1 MIKQYYLVIKK
12 YFSLGANN
20 KKRLFHLFFS
30 AFLRSLSFLLIPF
43 TTAKIVEYA
52 TTKDYTIA
60 GIYSL
65 VFLISSLFYV
75 LCHHYN
81 YVAYGKYSIFAHNKL
96 QQLIINKITTYD
108 ENFSKTIST
117 PYIVNTA
124 FNDIGKIIQIP
135 DETFDALTEL
145 ITIIIALLILSK
157 VNIYIG
163 LIALILNIIS
173 VYALGKNMK
182 KKNYYLSGQRKYQD
196 SISGLMGQV
205 LDGNKEIKS
214 FNMKENLGIYLE
226 NYKKHWT
233 KNYFQKR
240 KYNDNI
246 FVLVPTILG
255 FGKIL
260 VYLVLIYLI
269 LQGKYEVSTL
279 VLVIGYYEN
288 VESKFHKF
296 YDCLDNISANTTRVD
311 RTYNIL
317 NYKTKNMLEF
327 GENQTDDILGEIEF
341 KNVSFTYEKQEV
353 MKNVSFKIPPKS
365 FTTIVGKSGSG
376 KSTIFR
382 LLLRL
387 YKLNKGEILLD
398 NENIYNYSKE
408 VYSTN
413 VAIVTQKPF
422 IFDMSI
428 RENLSL
434 VDPNKEHQIE
444 ACKRAG
450 VHDFIMSLKNGY
462 NTKLISDAG
471 NISAGQKQLIALA
484 RTLLSKS
491 EVLLFDEVTSSLDM
505 NTSKQIINIL
515 KNLKK
520 DHTILMIT
528 HKPQLMKL
536 ADEIIVIDHGRLVGK
551 GTHNELIKNNKYY
564 QVLQNK

>member
-1 MIKQYYLVIKK
+1 MIKQYYLIIKK

-20 KKRLFHLFFS
+20 KKCLFHLFLS
-30 AFLRSLSFLLIPF
+30 AFLRSSSFLLIPF
-43 TTAKIVEYA
+43 AAAKIVEYA
-52 TTKDYTIA
+52 TINDYQMA
-60 GIYSL
+60 GIFSL
-65 VFLISSLFYV
+65 VFLGCSLFYV

-81 YVAYGKYSIFAHNKL
+81 YVAYEKNSIFTHNKL
-96 QQLIINKITTYD
+96 QQLIMDKVTTYD

-124 FNDIGKIIQIP
+124 FNDVGKIMQIP
-135 DETFDALTEL
+135 DETFDAITEL
-145 ITIIIALLILSK
+145 ITIVIALFILMK

-163 LIALILNIIS
+163 IVTLILNLIS
-173 VYALGKNMK
+173 LYALSKNMI
-182 KKNYYLSGQRKYQD
+182 KKNYYLGGQRKYQD

-205 LDGNKEIKS
+205 LDGNKEVKS
-214 FNMKENLGIYLE
+214 FNMKDDIAVYLE
-226 NYKKHWT
+226 NYKKQWR
-233 KNYFQKR
+233 KNYFSKR

-246 FVLVPTILG
+246 YVLVPTILG

-260 VYLVLIYLI
+260 IYLVLIYLI
-269 LQGKYEVSTL
+269 LQGKYDVATL
-279 VLVIGYYEN
+279 VLVVGYYEN
-288 VESKFHKF
+288 VESKFRKS
-296 YDCLDNISANTTRVD
+296 YDCLDSISANSTRVD
-311 RTYNIL
+311 RAYNVL

-327 GENQTDDILGEIEF
+327 GSNETDDILGEVEF

-353 MKNVSFKIPPKS
+353 MKDVSFKIPSKS
-365 FTTIVGKSGSG
+365 FTAIVGKSGSG

-387 YKLNKGEILLD
+387 YKANKGEILLD
-398 NENIYNYSKE
+398 NENIYKYSKE
-408 VYSTN
+408 VYSSN

-450 VHDFIMSLKNGY
+450 VHDFIMSLPDGY
-462 NTKLISDAG
+462 NTKLVSDAE
-471 NISAGQKQLIALA
+471 NISTGQKQLIALA

-491 EVLLFDEVTSSLDM
+491 EVLLFDEVTSALDM

-515 KNLKK
+515 KDLKK

-528 HKPQLMKL
+528 HKPQLMKM

-551 GTHNELIKNNKYY
+551 GTHKELIENNKYY
-564 QVLQNK
+564 QILQK

>member
-1 MIKQYYLVIKK
+1 MIKQYYLIIKK

-20 KKRLFHLFFS
+20 KKYLFHLFLS
-30 AFLRSLSFLLIPF
+30 AFLRSSSFLLIPF
-43 TTAKIVEYA
+43 AAAKIVEYA
-52 TTKDYTIA
+52 TINDYQMA
-60 GIYSL
+60 GIFSL
-65 VFLISSLFYV
+65 VFLGCSLFYV

-81 YVAYGKYSIFAHNKL
+81 YVAYEKNSIFTHNKL
-96 QQLIINKITTYD
+96 QQLIMDKVTTYD

-124 FNDIGKIIQIP
+124 FNDVGKIMQIP
-135 DETFDALTEL
+135 DETFDAITEL
-145 ITIIIALLILSK
+145 ITIVIALFILMK

-163 LIALILNIIS
+163 IVTLILNLIS
-173 VYALGKNMK
+173 LYALSKNMI
-182 KKNYYLSGQRKYQD
+182 KKNYYLGGQRKYQD

-205 LDGNKEIKS
+205 LDGNKEVKS
-214 FNMKENLGIYLE
+214 FNMKDDIAVYLE
-226 NYKKHWT
+226 DYKKQWR
-233 KNYFQKR
+233 KNYFSKR

-246 FVLVPTILG
+246 YVLVPTILG

-260 VYLVLIYLI
+260 IYLVLIYLI
-269 LQGKYEVSTL
+269 LQGKYDVATL
-279 VLVIGYYEN
+279 VLVVGYYEN
-288 VESKFHKF
+288 VESKFRKS
-296 YDCLDNISANTTRVD
+296 YDCLDSISANSTRVD
-311 RTYNIL
+311 RAYNVL

-327 GENQTDDILGEIEF
+327 GNNETDDILGEVEF

-353 MKNVSFKIPPKS
+353 MKDVSFKIPSKS
-365 FTTIVGKSGSG
+365 FTAIVGKSGSG

-387 YKLNKGEILLD
+387 YKANKGEILLD
-398 NENIYNYSKE
+398 NENIYKYSKD
-408 VYSTN
+408 VYSSN

-450 VHDFIMSLKNGY
+450 VHDFIMSLLDGY
-462 NTKLISDAG
+462 NTKLVSDAE
-471 NISAGQKQLIALA
+471 NISTGQKQLIALA

-491 EVLLFDEVTSSLDM
+491 EVLLFDEVTSALDM

-515 KNLKK
+515 KDLKK

-528 HKPQLMKL
+528 HKPQLMKM

-551 GTHNELIKNNKYY
+551 GTHKELIENNKYY
-564 QVLQNK
+564 QLLQK

>member
-1 MIKQYYLVIKK
+1 MIKQYYLIIKK

-20 KKRLFHLFFS
+20 KKCLFHLFLS
-30 AFLRSLSFLLIPF
+30 AFLRSSSFLLIPF
-43 TTAKIVEYA
+43 AAAKIVEYA
-52 TTKDYTIA
+52 TINDYQMA

-65 VFLISSLFYV
+65 VFLGCSLFYV

-81 YVAYGKYSIFAHNKL
+81 YVAYEKNSIFTHNKL
-96 QQLIINKITTYD
+96 QQLIMDKVTTYD

-124 FNDIGKIIQIP
+124 FNDVGKIMQIP
-135 DETFDALTEL
+135 DETFDAVTEL
-145 ITIIIALLILSK
+145 ITIGIALFILMK

-163 LIALILNIIS
+163 IVTLILNLIS
-173 VYALGKNMK
+173 LYALSKNMI
-182 KKNYYLSGQRKYQD
+182 KKNYYLGGQRKYQD

-205 LDGNKEIKS
+205 LDGNKEVKS
-214 FNMKENLGIYLE
+214 FNMKDDIAVYLE
-226 NYKKHWT
+226 NYKKQWR
-233 KNYFQKR
+233 KNYFSKR
-240 KYNDNI
+240 KYNDNVY
-246 FVLVPTILG
+246 VLVPTILG

-260 VYLVLIYLI
+260 IYLVLIYLI
-269 LQGKYEVSTL
+269 LQGKYDVATL
-279 VLVIGYYEN
+279 VLVVGYYEN
-288 VESKFHKF
+288 VESKFRKS
-296 YDCLDNISANTTRVD
+296 YDCLDSISANSTRVD
-311 RTYNIL
+311 RAYNVL

-327 GENQTDDILGEIEF
+327 GNNETDDILGEVEF

-353 MKNVSFKIPPKS
+353 MKDVSFKIPSKS
-365 FTTIVGKSGSG
+365 FTAIVGKSGSG

-387 YKLNKGEILLD
+387 YKANKGEILLD
-398 NENIYNYSKE
+398 NENIYKYSKE
-408 VYSTN
+408 VYSSN

-450 VHDFIMSLKNGY
+450 IHDFIMSLPDGY
-462 NTKLISDAG
+462 NTKLVSDAE
-471 NISAGQKQLIALA
+471 NISTGQKQLIALA

-491 EVLLFDEVTSSLDM
+491 EVLLFDEVTSALDM

-515 KNLKK
+515 KDLKK

-528 HKPQLMKL
+528 HKPQLMKM

-551 GTHNELIKNNKYY
+551 GTHKELIENNKYY
-564 QVLQNK
+564 QLLQK